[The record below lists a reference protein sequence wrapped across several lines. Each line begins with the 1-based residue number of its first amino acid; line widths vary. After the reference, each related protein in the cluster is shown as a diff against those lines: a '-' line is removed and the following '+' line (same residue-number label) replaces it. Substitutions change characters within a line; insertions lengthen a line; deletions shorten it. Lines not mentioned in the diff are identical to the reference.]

1 MGKILYNDNVKR
13 FVTPE
18 RLMLAFFVGGSF
30 IGIWHALPMLT
41 VIADEQYYV
50 GGVLRAL
57 EAGTV
62 LPPLGDVPYGTLT
75 FYLNYIIQVPLLLL
89 LFAWKGFHILALK
102 EFLIFHPEVSY
113 IVPRLLSAVLASIT
127 AVAYD
132 RFLRAEGVPLPHR
145 FAALAAL
152 FFTILPAVVF
162 HTGKMWVLSTVLV
175 FASFLFLYRALQL
188 RGTDPHKAAQSG
200 FWSICVDFLAFAN
213 FPLAG
218 VFLVSNILVLA
229 YVFRMDRKRM
239 YTLGRGVLVGGG
251 VLLAVLIINH
261 QNIYYQVADIF
272 TNYHP
277 LVTGEDL
284 VTPPLSASFFFHIK
298 QVAVAFPALLMLLL
312 FAISVRA
319 IQNKLLFWLSACYAS
334 LYVVTLVFLVTW
346 YSSVG
351 ELLRYV
357 FPLGFFFSTMI
368 AALEYKKMRGALWA
382 FCAVQV
388 PLYLYVLYLLS
399 VPTTFNLASNYIF
412 EHYRG
417 ERVLI
422 YNDVVEL
429 TLPQN
434 KQSALLMED
443 KFCGSKCRYVRT
455 ASTAEDFMPVVVTFQ
470 SELSKVDGG
479 DFSSI
484 LWVSGRALE
493 GSCAGISVQAG
504 VPVASFQSG
513 ASDENYLSIEHNL
526 GNYLVS
532 DFWYLSRL
540 GKNIYIYK
548 VSEQCWRASL

>member
-1 MGKILYNDNVKR
+1 MGEILYNDNVKNI
-13 FVTPE
+13 FTLE
-18 RLMLAFFVGGSF
+18 RLILAFFVGGSF

-41 VIADEQYYV
+41 VVADEQYYV

-57 EAGTV
+57 EAGSL

-75 FYLNYIIQVPLLLL
+75 FYLNYLLQIPFLII
-89 LFAWKGFHILALK
+89 LFVWKGFHISALK

-113 IVPRLLSAVLASIT
+113 IVPRLLSAILASLT
-127 AVAYD
+127 AILYD
-132 RFLRAEGVPLPHR
+132 RFLRAEGVPLLQR

-152 FFTILPAVVF
+152 FFTTLPAVVF
-162 HTGKMWVLSTVLV
+162 HTGKMWVLSTILM
-175 FASFLFLYRALQL
+175 FTSFLFLYRALQL
-188 RGTDPHKAAQSG
+188 RGADPHKAAQCG
-200 FWSICVDFLAFAN
+200 FWSICTGFLALAN

-218 VFLVSNILVLA
+218 VFLALNISVLA
-229 YVFRMDRKRM
+229 YVFRADKMHW
-239 YTLGRGVLVGGG
+239 YTLVRGTLVGGG
-251 VLLAVLIINH
+251 VLLAVLIINY

-284 VTPPLSASFFFHIK
+284 VTLPLSASFFFHIK
-298 QVAVAFPALLMLLL
+298 QIAVAFPALLMLLL
-312 FAISVRA
+312 FAIGVRA
-319 IQNKLLFWLSACYAS
+319 IQNKLLFWLSAGYAS
-334 LYVVTLVFLVTW
+334 LYVMTLVFLVTW
-346 YSSVG
+346 YNSVG

-388 PLYLYVLYLLS
+388 SLYLYVLYLLS
-399 VPTTFNLASNYIF
+399 VPTTFNLASNYIV
-412 EHYRG
+412 ERYRG

-455 ASTAEDFMPVVVTFQ
+455 ASTTEDFMPVVVTFQ
-470 SELSKVDGG
+470 SKLSEVDSG

-484 LWVSGRALE
+484 LWISGRALE
-493 GSCAGISVQAG
+493 DSCAGTPAQTG
-504 VPVASFQSG
+504 VPTASFQSG
-513 ASDENYLSIEHNL
+513 ASDENYLSIEHNF
-526 GNYLVS
+526 GSYLVS
-532 DFWYLSRL
+532 DFWHLSRL
-540 GKNIYIYK
+540 GKNMYIYK
-548 VSEQCWRASL
+548 VSGQCWRVSL